1 MKYISF
7 SFYQQDNDLKLR
19 KIFVI
24 SIICELESKVCVL
37 FVMFCIWKIC
47 RVYMLSTLIPRSVSF
62 RLKNDLYCGVH
73 TFASMAPKD
82 RVLKHYRNT
91 PRQEFFRLCKLCG
104 QSAPMIIAYV
114 DSTKLKNMGACWPFL
129 LPG

>member
-1 MKYISF
+1 MCSF
-7 SFYQQDNDLKLR
+7 CY
-19 KIFVI
+19 
-24 SIICELESKVCVL
+24 VL
-37 FVMFCIWKIC
+37 CLGD
-47 RVYMLSTLIPRSVSF
+47 MLGVHAEHTNPSVSF

-73 TFASMAPKD
+73 TFASMASKV
-82 RVLKHYRNT
+82 RVLKSYRNT

>member
-24 SIICELESKVCVL
+24 SFICELESKVCVL
-37 FVMFCIWKIC
+37 FVMFCVWKIC

-82 RVLKHYRNT
+82 RVLKHYRI
-91 PRQEFFRLCKLCG
+91 CKLCG